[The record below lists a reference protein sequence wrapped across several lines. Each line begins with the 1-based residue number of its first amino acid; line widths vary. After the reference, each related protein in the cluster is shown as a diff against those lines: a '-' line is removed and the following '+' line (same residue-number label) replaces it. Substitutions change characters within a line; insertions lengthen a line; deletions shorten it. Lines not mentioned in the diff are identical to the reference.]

1 MLPRELTAVIHHIEL
16 NRAGWWDK
24 AVQQLLIF
32 VLWLKENKPL
42 SMQEILDELKDQ
54 LGLTLDSARCR
65 EQLEQL
71 EKAGKIAQFQNSFKL
86 TESAFA
92 EAQRL
97 IEDAQRIED
106 DAKKQFATVVENL
119 CPGLDPSQLWSDFN
133 DKFLAPF
140 VKDMG
145 AHIFRLLTTGTQAS
159 EFRQLA
165 KDYLTRFVSSY
176 PQDRASALQEVI
188 LNFLNLRDQSVRSY
202 VLRVMNSYF
211 YVEALGVTEKDLQKL
226 MELAGSRPIFKVF
239 VDTNFLFSILN
250 LHDNPSNEAAKA
262 LMDLRGRLHESV
274 TLRFY
279 VTPLTLDEAK
289 RVIASQKSSLTGI
302 RMTPN
307 LVRGAQAARIM
318 SGIQQRFIE
327 ACADNPSLD
336 AESFFRPYV
345 NDLLKI
351 ARLSGIELYNENLD
365 DYKTKQEVVKDIW
378 EQQRFEENL
387 YGSDAKPYKALEHD
401 IVLWHF
407 VKGKRQSYLESP
419 IEAEYWIVTI
429 DYRFLAFDRYK
440 TKNQQIAVCVHPT
453 ALIQMLQFWAP
464 RTDMLEEALLAS
476 LRLPLFF
483 SEFDPEAEKVAIKI
497 LQTLS
502 RFENVEDIPADTVAN
517 ILLSESLRAK
527 MSATSQVEEQVE
539 LIREALIEEQ
549 NRLQRE
555 LEESKVRLQE
565 KEKKTMEMEATI
577 RDLNRKI
584 EQETSSRKSVEHQLQ
599 QAQEE
604 IAKLK
609 ERIKAKED
617 EEKRRLQ
624 EEERRRTLRS
634 FLIWWNALP
643 LVILILGLA
652 VFKLALGWELPG
664 LIFLGGIFLAVWL
677 WVIDHQAK
685 KKSIEHPIVKRV
697 LELKRWIWGAITSI
711 IIGITINALW
721 DWIKALL
728 NR

>member
-1 MLPRELTAVIHHIEL
+1 MLPKELTAVIHHIEL

-32 VLWLKENKPL
+32 VIWLQQNKL
-42 SMQEILDELKDQ
+42 SSMQEILDVLKDQ
-54 LGLTLDSARCR
+54 LGITLDSARCR

-71 EKAGKIAQFQNSFKL
+71 EKAGKIARFENGFKL

-106 DAKKQFATVVENL
+106 DAKKQFATVVEDL
-119 CPGLDPSQLWSDFN
+119 CPGLDPSQVWSDFN

-176 PQDRASALQEVI
+176 PQDTASALQKVI
-188 LNFLNLRDQSVRSY
+188 LNFLNSRDRSVRSY
-202 VLRVMNSYF
+202 ILRVMNSYF

-274 TLRFY
+274 TVRFY

-336 AESFFRPYV
+336 AESFFRPYI

-351 ARLSGIELYNENLD
+351 ARLSGIELYNEKLD
-365 DYKTKQEVVKDIW
+365 DYKTKQEVVKDIL
-378 EQQRFEENL
+378 EQQSFEENR
-387 YGSDAKPYKALEHD
+387 YGSDAKPYEALEHD

-453 ALIQMLQFWAP
+453 ALIQMLQFWVP

-497 LQTLS
+497 LQTLG

-527 MSATSQVEEQVE
+527 MSATSQVEEQVQ

-555 LEESKVRLQE
+555 LEESRGRLRE
-565 KEKKTMEMEATI
+565 KEKETMEMKATI
-577 RDLNRKI
+577 RDLKREI
-584 EQETSSRKSVEHQLQ
+584 EQEKRLRKSVEHQLQ
-599 QAQEE
+599 QAQKE
-604 IAKLK
+604 IDKLK

-664 LIFLGGIFLAVWL
+664 LIFLGSTLSAAWL
-677 WVIDHQAK
+677 LVIDHQAK
-685 KKSIEHPIVKRV
+685 KKSIEHPIVKKL
-697 LELKRWIWGAITSI
+697 LEFKRWIWGAITGI
-711 IIGITINALW
+711 IIGIIINALW
-721 DWIKALL
+721 DWIKALS